1 MEINS
6 LFDVFEH
13 VLNVADGLQATHM
26 GTSFPDVFQC
36 HKTHKDTFVH
46 AYIPTIDLKYFFSQ

>member
-13 VLNVADGLQATHM
+13 VLNVADG
-26 GTSFPDVFQC
+26 DVFQC
-36 HKTHKDTFVH
+36 
-46 AYIPTIDLKYFFSQ
+46 LKKHIKMHLNVNRFLQLM